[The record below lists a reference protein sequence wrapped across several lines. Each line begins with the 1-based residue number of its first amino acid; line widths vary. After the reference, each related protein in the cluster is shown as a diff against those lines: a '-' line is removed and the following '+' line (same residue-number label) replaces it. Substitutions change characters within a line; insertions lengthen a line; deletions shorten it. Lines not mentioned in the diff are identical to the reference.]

1 MHLNQSKT
9 KFEQADQYLEAAQSE
24 LNRPAEDV
32 VPHMVSSGARHAIH
46 YYLQGF
52 LLTRKVDFS
61 DTDSVD
67 TLLEKCRAID
77 NKFQGLHL
85 GTSKAEEE
93 NKFRTKLDE
102 ANHLVDIASRA
113 KELVG

>member
-1 MHLNQSKT
+1 MHVNQSRT

-32 VPHMVSSGARHAIH
+32 VPHMVSSSARHAIH

-52 LLTRKVDFS
+52 LFTRKADFS

-77 NKFQGLHL
+77 SNFHELQL
-85 GTSKAEEE
+85 GTLEAEEE
-93 NKFRTKLDE
+93 NKYRTKLDE